1 MSHPPYELEPGSSRV
16 PGFPESTRG
25 PRLPLVPLL
34 LLVLALSDLRVEF
47 QLLADRF
54 TLTTLLSGIRNHW
67 LAVVVLV
74 CQPSLW
80 RHYRRPLR

>member
-1 MSHPPYELEPGSSRV
+1 MSHPP
-16 PGFPESTRG
+16 G
-25 PRLPLVPLL
+25 PSEGPRRQRLPLVPLL

-54 TLTTLLSGIRNHW
+54 TFTTLLNGIRHHW
-67 LAVVVLV
+67 LAVIVLV

-80 RHYRRPLR
+80 RQYRRPLR